1 MASTAQHLAVALRT
15 NANIFHYEGNDL
27 KEFLLG
33 AIACDAPKLKPKTA
47 ENKDNK
53 VEIKEVSELEKFTSQ
68 MRKAGRNHSHFLP
81 GSIIKEN
88 QSKFISPEITMEYGY
103 QPVDDRP
110 ESKVD
115 YNQFSPMIDYFY
127 SKYES
132 KMEEPFMKGYLTH
145 LLTDKVYFT
154 EVVPAI
160 VNENKSE
167 IKDYINEKYNKFGY
181 KKKDYLTNAE
191 YLDWSHDALY
201 GVFDDYNYLSL
212 FETKD
217 VFPDLSDLANYLET
231 WEKTDRS
238 FKPSMV
244 EDLNGLEA
252 ISSFLRKQPASSLI
266 SDAKNQLEKDNIIN
280 RKNLSFN
287 GMWSYKLYLD
297 FGETVEEET
306 KNYINLNNK
315 KAK

>member
-33 AIACDAPKLKPKTA
+33 AIACDAPKLKPKTT
-47 ENKDNK
+47 EKKEDK
-53 VEIKEVSELEKFTSQ
+53 SKTKEVSELEKFASQ

-110 ESKVD
+110 ESKVN

-132 KMEEPFMKGYLTH
+132 KMDEPFMKGYLTH

-154 EVVPAI
+154 EVVPTI

-201 GVFDDYNYLSL
+201 NVFDDYSYLSL

-217 VFPDLSDLANYLET
+217 VFPDLSDLADYLET

-244 EDLNGLEA
+244 EDLNGSEA
-252 ISSFLRKQPASSLI
+252 IITFLKNPRISSLI
-266 SDAKNQLEKDNIIN
+266 VDAKEQLNEGNIVKRKD
-280 RKNLSFN
+280 LSTK
-287 GMWSYKLYLD
+287 GKWSYNLYLD
-297 FGETVEEET
+297 FGEKVEDEVE
-306 KNYINLNNK
+306 NYISFNK
-315 KAK
+315 KR

>member
-15 NANIFHYEGNDL
+15 NANIFHFEGNDL

-33 AIACDAPKLKPKTA
+33 AIACDAPKLKPKTT
-47 ENKDNK
+47 EK
-53 VEIKEVSELEKFTSQ
+53 KEDKKEEKQISELEKLTSQ

-81 GSIIKEN
+81 GSIVPEN

-115 YNQFSPMIDYFY
+115 YNQFAPMVDYFNA
-127 SKYES
+127 KYES
-132 KMEEPFMKGYLTH
+132 KMDEPFMKGYLTH

-154 EVVPAI
+154 EVVPTI
-160 VNENKSE
+160 VKENEGE

-201 GVFDDYNYLSL
+201 GVFDDYSYLSL

-217 VFPDLSDLANYLET
+217 DFPNLSELGDYLET
-231 WEKTDRS
+231 WEKTDRD

-244 EDLNGLEA
+244 EDLNGSEA
-252 ISSFLRKQPASSLI
+252 IITFLKNPRISSLI
-266 SDAKNQLEKDNIIN
+266 IDAKNQLNEGNIVK
-280 RKNLSFN
+280 RKGLSAKGKWPYELF
-287 GMWSYKLYLD
+287 LD
-297 FGETVEEET
+297 FGEKVENEVE
-306 KNYINLNNK
+306 NYIDLNK
-315 KAK
+315 KNVK